1 MICGTRGSLLAEAQT
16 RVVIGALKRLRPGI
30 QVTVRKVRTAG
41 DVFRR
46 RPISEL
52 GGIGAFVREIDD
64 LLLDDKLDFAVH
76 SLKDVPT
83 KLRGGIE
90 VAAILPRGD
99 PRDFLVCR
107 VPLSK
112 LPSGARVGTSSLRR
126 RAQLLRRRGDL
137 IAVPLRGNVPTRVNK
152 VSTGDLDGAMVA
164 KAGLD
169 RLCMAPRGF
178 LLPIK
183 DFVPAPAQGAIAV
196 VARTGSDAA
205 SLVKCLDHRPTRLAT
220 ETERIV
226 MRLLGGGCTAPV
238 GIYAKC
244 ISDKVTVKAMI
255 LSIDGKKTLLHD
267 ASFPRRAMADGTRK
281 FAAELRRLGGGDL
294 VKEAARA
301 ALDW

>member
-1 MICGTRGSLLAEAQT
+1 MICGTRGSQLAEAQT
-16 RVVIGALKRLRPGI
+16 QLVIGALKRLRPGT
-30 QVTVRKVRTAG
+30 QVTVRRVRTAG

-52 GGIGAFVREIDD
+52 GGVGAFVREIDD
-64 LLLDDKLDFAVH
+64 LLLDGEIDFAVH

-83 KLRGGIE
+83 KLRRGIE
-90 VAAILPRGD
+90 VAAVLKRGD

-107 VPLSK
+107 VPLSR

-126 RAQLLRRRGDL
+126 RAQVLRKRGDL

-152 VSTGDLDGAMVA
+152 VSTGDLDGAVVA

-169 RLCMAPRGF
+169 RLGIAPRGF
-178 LLPIK
+178 PLPIK

-196 VARTGSDAA
+196 VTRTGSDAA
-205 SLVKCLDHRPTRLAT
+205 SLVGCLDHRPTRLAT
-220 ETERIV
+220 ETEREV

-244 ISDKVTVKAMI
+244 VSDKVTVKAMI

-267 ASFPRRAMADGTRK
+267 ASFPLRARANGTRK
-281 FAAELRRLGGGDL
+281 LAAELRRLGGGDL

-301 ALDW
+301 ALEW